1 MELRQHRSV
10 DFVGLDLRPGNGSN
24 QDRIGDDDPTDEGRE
39 QTDNHIRIAGR
50 LDDDLVIGLERL
62 GELQQATV
70 FEIYP
75 SRIPDFTIFQN
86 GHLSESQ
93 MDVESNESLTS
104 MKPVSAYRAY
114 TCQIIILSSRIIGA
128 SSVWSDLGSASAGSE
143 PPEEHWAAS
152 QRRQRPGRGRLPR
165 SADARR

>member
-86 GHLSESQ
+86 GHLSESP
-93 MDVESNESLTS
+93 MDVESNDSHFPAPSRFQRPTGAGGLTRQL
-104 MKPVSAYRAY
+104 PIRARSAIGQVEGGGQITTRA
-114 TCQIIILSSRIIGA
+114 LSSQLL
-128 SSVWSDLGSASAGSE
+128 SPS
-143 PPEEHWAAS
+143 PPYVPPTP
-152 QRRQRPGRGRLPR
+152 QPR
-165 SADARR
+165 